1 MLPQNISVKIIDA
14 ENRIMEILDTETGT
28 SIATRTLDSNFQST
42 GLGYNYE
49 FNGELSDGDLF
60 YITNNEG
67 GVFDNRNMK
76 KLIELNDKTK
86 TNENSFQDIF
96 LTLVLDIGTD
106 IQSNKINA
114 EAARA
119 LKDSSIEAEA
129 MYSGVNLD
137 SEAAKLI
144 EYQQA
149 YQASARILQTA
160 RDIFQTLL
168 ETI

>member
-67 GVFDNRNMK
+67 GVFDNRN
-76 KLIELNDKTK
+76 
-86 TNENSFQDIF
+86 
-96 LTLVLDIGTD
+96 
-106 IQSNKINA
+106 
-114 EAARA
+114 
-119 LKDSSIEAEA
+119 LKS
-129 MYSGVNLD
+129 
-137 SEAAKLI
+137 
-144 EYQQA
+144 
-149 YQASARILQTA
+149 
-160 RDIFQTLL
+160 
-168 ETI
+168 